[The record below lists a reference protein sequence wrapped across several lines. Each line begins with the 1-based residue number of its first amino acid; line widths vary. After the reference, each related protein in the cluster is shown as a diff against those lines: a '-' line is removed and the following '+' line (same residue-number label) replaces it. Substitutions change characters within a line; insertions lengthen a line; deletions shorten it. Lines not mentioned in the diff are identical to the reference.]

1 MRLAS
6 HPRIAA
12 AIAIPPTR
20 ITQCAREAT
29 REPYDPGMQG
39 EPLDGS
45 DLVVS
50 RVGLGCN
57 NFGGRLDLERTREV
71 VDAALGAGVT
81 FFDTADVYG
90 NRGGSERFLGE
101 VLAGRRDRVVL
112 ATKFGN
118 DMGDGLNGSGEYAG
132 LALRASLERLQTDH
146 VDLFYYHR
154 PDGKTPLAETV
165 GAMQEL
171 VREGL
176 TRAIGCSNFSAEQLG
191 EADELARANAGPRFV
206 AVQNHYSLLERDA
219 EEAELPEARR
229 LGVAFVPYFPLASG
243 LLTGKYRRGEPAP
256 EGTRLA
262 GREIEDEQFD
272 RIEQLDAFA
281 RDHRHTLLELAI
293 AALASQPGIPSVI
306 AGATSAEQV
315 RANAAA
321 ADWHLSP
328 DDLAAL
334 GLS

>member
-1 MRLAS
+1 VL
-6 HPRIAA
+6 
-12 AIAIPPTR
+12 T
-20 ITQCAREAT
+20 
-29 REPYDPGMQG
+29 

-45 DLVVS
+45 DLLVS

-57 NFGGRLDLERTREV
+57 NFGGRLDLEQTRAV
-71 VDAALGAGVT
+71 VDAALDAGVT

-101 VLAGRRDRVVL
+101 VLEGRRDRVVL

-118 DMGDGLNGSGEYAG
+118 DMGDGLNGSAEYAG
-132 LALRASLERLQTDH
+132 RALRASLERLRTDH

-154 PDGKTPLAETV
+154 PDGVTPLAETL

-171 VREGL
+171 MRDGL
-176 TRAIGCSNFSAEQLG
+176 TRAIGCSNFSAEQLE
-191 EADELARANAGPRFV
+191 EADEIALANGGPRFV

-219 EEAELPEARR
+219 EEDALASSQR

-243 LLTGKYRRGEPAP
+243 LLTGKYRRGEPRP
-256 EGTRLA
+256 KGTRLE
-262 GREIEDEQFD
+262 GREIDDATFD
-272 RIEQLDAFA
+272 RLEALEAFA
-281 RDHRHTLLELAI
+281 KERGHSLLELAI
-293 AALASQPGIPSVI
+293 SALASRPGIPSVI

-321 ADWHLSP
+321 ADWELSAEE
-328 DDLAAL
+328 LAAL
-334 GLS
+334 SAI